1 MPSPEDPTPQIIITE
16 NLNMNQVSSPEVTS
30 TSSSDAR
37 QTTVVGFQLGK
48 GETRF
53 VAWSLLVLSLVNA
66 IFGGRRLF
74 GCCG

>member
-1 MPSPEDPTPQIIITE
+1 MPDPEEPSPPFQLTQNFNT
-16 NLNMNQVSSPEVTS
+16 NQVSSPEATS

-48 GETRF
+48 TETKF
-53 VAWSLLVLSLVNA
+53 VAWSLLVLSLANVV
-66 IFGGRRLF
+66 FGGLRLF

>member
-1 MPSPEDPTPQIIITE
+1 MPDPGDPAAPYVRAETVYI
-16 NLNMNQVSSPEVTS
+16 NQVSSPTATS

-66 IFGGRRLF
+66 IFGGLRLF